1 LKTILETYN
10 KSTKIRVKLLKK
22 SFLKGYIITIEDVDG
37 LYIKELSG
45 FWKSNSMRLY
55 LLLANSSLL
64 EIRDIILVSNNISD
78 IMKEHDKTTN
88 TFKKLN
94 GRFLK

>member
-1 LKTILETYN
+1 MKTILETYN
-10 KSTKIRVKLLKK
+10 KSTKIRVKLSKK

-45 FWKSNSMRLY
+45 FWRSSSMRLY
-55 LLLANSSLL
+55 ILLADSSLS
-64 EIRDIILVSNNISD
+64 EIRDIISISNNISD
-78 IMKEHDKTTN
+78 IIKEYDKATN
-88 TFKKLN
+88 TSKKLN